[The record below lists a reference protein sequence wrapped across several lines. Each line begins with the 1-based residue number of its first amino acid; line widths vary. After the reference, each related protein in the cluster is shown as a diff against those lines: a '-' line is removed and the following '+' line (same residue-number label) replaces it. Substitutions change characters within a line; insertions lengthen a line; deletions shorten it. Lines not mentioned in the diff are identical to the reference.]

1 MKWYEPLTS
10 VAGMLAV
17 LGVLYLNVIDG
28 LKTQTTIAAILV
40 VAGLG
45 GYKVLADYLRLRKGK

>member
-1 MKWYEPLTS
+1 MKWHEPLTS
-10 VAGMLAV
+10 IAGMVAV

-28 LKTQTTIAAILV
+28 LAPRTTIAAILV

-45 GYKVLADYLRLRKGK
+45 GFKVLRDYLRLRKGK

>member
-1 MKWYEPLTS
+1 MKWHEPLTS

-17 LGVLYLNVIDG
+17 LGVLYLQVIDG
-28 LKTQTTIAAILV
+28 LEPQTTLAAILV

-45 GYKVLADYLRLRKGK
+45 GYKVVSEYLNHRGK